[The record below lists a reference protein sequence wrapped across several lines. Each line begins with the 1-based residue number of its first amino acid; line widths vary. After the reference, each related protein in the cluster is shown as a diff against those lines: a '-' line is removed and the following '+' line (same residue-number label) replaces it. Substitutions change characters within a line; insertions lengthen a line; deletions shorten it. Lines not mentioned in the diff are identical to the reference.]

1 MTTPLIERPGAIWLD
16 SGRPEEGSAPGWS
29 YVAVEP
35 AVWLRGRGD
44 ELELLPGPLGDRGWL
59 ERVRAL
65 DPDTGGA
72 YERLQAIGRGL
83 ARWSPPLRAVGPA
96 RFTGGLAGFFSY
108 DLGRRFERLDERLPE
123 GTVPWDFVL
132 GLYDEVLAID
142 GRTGARRVF
151 RLRGTPPR
159 LDRDAPL
166 LDGGLDV
173 PGALAAPTPEMSR
186 DEHAAAVEAIREH
199 IVAGTIYQ
207 ANLTL
212 RFRAPSTH
220 PGAARATFLRLQR
233 TNPAP
238 YAAWLDLPG
247 LSIVSTSPE
256 CFLEVDAAGNA
267 VSRPIKGT
275 RPRGRGAD
283 DARSRAEL
291 LASGKDRAELT
302 MIVDLVRNDL
312 GRVCT
317 LGSVSRAPALRCEG
331 HPTVW
336 HLVADVEGRLRDD
349 ADGFD
354 LLRAAFPPGSC
365 IGAPK
370 IRAMEVIES
379 LERSRRGPYTGAIG
393 WIGADGAMGLS
404 VAIRTLLFREGQV
417 EYGVGGGIVYD
428 SEADSEWEEA
438 LLKGSALARALLA
451 SGRDSTLTT
460 EAPAG
465 N

>member
-16 SGRPEEGSAPGWS
+16 SGRPEGSAPGWS

-35 AVWLRGRGD
+35 AAWLRGRGD

-65 DPDTGGA
+65 DPGEGGA

-83 ARWSPPLRAVGPA
+83 HRWSPPLRAVGPA

-166 LDGGLDV
+166 ADAGLDV

-186 DEHAAAVEAIREH
+186 EEHAAAVQAIREH

-212 RFRAPSTH
+212 RFRAPSAH

-238 YAAWLDLPG
+238 YSAWLDLPG

-275 RPRGRGAD
+275 RPRGLGPD
-283 DARSRAEL
+283 DARARAEL

-312 GRVCT
+312 GRVCA
-317 LGSVSRAPALRCEG
+317 LGSVSRAPGLRCEG

-336 HLVADVEGRLRDD
+336 HLVADVEGRLRPD
-349 ADGFD
+349 ADAFD

-365 IGAPK
+365 VGAPK
-370 IRAMEVIES
+370 IRAMDVIES

-428 SEADSEWEEA
+428 SESAAEWDEA
-438 LLKGSALARALLA
+438 LLKGTALARALLT
-451 SGRDSTLTT
+451 SGREITLTT
-460 EAPAG
+460 QAPGG